1 MSFRGGSGNVM
12 PMSQIESK
20 SFEQYAVASGHP
32 LATKAAITILQ
43 EGGNAIDAGVA
54 AGIALGVLHCELV
67 NFAGVA
73 PIMIRSASS
82 KETVTIDGVG
92 VWPQAANVAYFEE
105 HFGGEMP
112 EGILR
117 TVVPAAPASWI
128 RALRDY
134 GTISFAQAARF
145 AIDYARDGF
154 EVYDLFA
161 EVIADNEAGFKRTPE
176 NQRIYLPDGRPPR
189 VGEHFV
195 QSDLAASLQY
205 MADQES
211 LNRGDRVEGL
221 QAAHDAFYKG
231 EVARKICDYHRK
243 HGGFLKAADM
253 ASYQVRYEKPLTVSF
268 GEFEIVAC
276 GAWCQG
282 FSLAQAFSMLDAPAL
297 RAMGHNTPAY
307 IHHLTEVFKLVFAD
321 REQYV
326 TDPLF
331 VDVPVDDL
339 LHADYLQA
347 RLGLIQPDLAWPD
360 MPPPGNPHTREA
372 LLDATAS
379 IPQRVGDAADNQS
392 SSLDTSYVCVM
403 DAQGNVFSATPSD
416 TASTTEVIPG
426 TGLCPSSRGSQSRGV
441 ASSINALAPGK
452 RPRLTPNP
460 AIALRNGQP
469 FMAFGTPGGDVQ
481 IQAMIQVFANCVCFD
496 MPLQQAIA
504 APRFASYSFP
514 SSFAPNEHYPGLLK
528 LEPGIDPAKA
538 ERLSGFGHDV
548 QWWPRLDWHA
558 GGVCAIQVEAAGQ
571 NKLNAAADPRRAGSA
586 DGL

>member
-1 MSFRGGSGNVM
+1 
-12 PMSQIESK
+12 MSQIESAP
-20 SFEQYAVASGHP
+20 FEKYAVASGHP
-32 LATKAAITILQ
+32 LATKAAITVLQ

-73 PIMIRSASS
+73 PIMIRSAQS
-82 KETVTIDGVG
+82 KEIVTIDGLG
-92 VWPQAANVAYFEE
+92 GWPKAATTAYFEE
-105 HFGGEMP
+105 HFGGAIP

-117 TVVPAAPASWI
+117 TVVPAAPAAWI
-128 RALRDY
+128 TALRDH

-145 AIDYARDGF
+145 AIGYAREGF
-154 EVYDLFA
+154 EVFELFA
-161 EVIADNEAGFKRTPE
+161 EVVADNEAAFRRTPE
-176 NQRIYLPDGRPPR
+176 NQRIYLPNGRPPR
-189 VGEHFV
+189 VGERFV

-211 LNRGDRVEGL
+211 ASNGDRMAGL

-231 EVARKICDYHRK
+231 DIARKICDYHRE
-243 HGGFLKAADM
+243 HGGFLTDEDM
-253 ASYQVRYEKPLTVSF
+253 AGYQVRYEQPLTVSF
-268 GEFEIVAC
+268 GDFDIVTC

-282 FSLAQAFSMLDAPAL
+282 ISLAQAFAMLDASAL
-297 RAMGHNTPAY
+297 RAMGHNTTSY

-326 TDPLF
+326 ADPLF
-331 VDVPVDDL
+331 VDVPVNDL
-339 LHADYLQA
+339 LHPDYLRA
-347 RLGLIQPDLAWPD
+347 RLGLIRPDVAWPD
-360 MPPPGNPHTREA
+360 MPPPGDPHTHGA
-372 LLDATAS
+372 QLDVSAP
-379 IPQRVGDAADNQS
+379 IPPLTDANQA
-392 SSLDTSYVCVM
+392 SSLDTSYLCVI
-403 DAQGNVFSATPSD
+403 DADGNVFSATPSD
-416 TASTTEVIPG
+416 TAATTEVIPG

-441 ASSINALAPGK
+441 STSINALMPGK

-481 IQAMIQVFANCVCFD
+481 IQAMVQVFANCCCFD
-496 MPLQQAIA
+496 MTLHEAID

-528 LEPGIDPAKA
+528 LEPGIESATA
-538 ERLSGFGHDV
+538 EQLSGFGHDV
-548 QWWPRLDWHA
+548 QSWPRRDWHA
-558 GGVCAIQVEAAGQ
+558 GGVCAVQVDSVNQ
-571 NKLNAAADPRRAGSA
+571 PKFTAAADPRRAGDA